1 GISKEVGGS
10 LNGARKSIADVIRG
24 NDDNSRRK
32 GFFRRK
38 SQNSADVVQVN
49 TQKRTVQELQ
59 EQTSE
64 IKEGNDKI
72 LSALDQIAK
81 NTGKKKG
88 GLLSKLF
95 SLLGKGAGGVAS
107 LLMGRGMLKK

>member
-1 GISKEVGGS
+1 MTITAVEKV
-10 LNGARKSIADVIRG
+10 
-24 NDDNSRRK
+24 
-32 GFFRRK
+32 FRRK

-81 NTGKKKG
+81 NTGKE
-88 GLLSKLF
+88 
-95 SLLGKGAGGVAS
+95 
-107 LLMGRGMLKK
+107 GRLAVQTI

>member
-1 GISKEVGGS
+1 MTITAVEKVFLGVNRKIVPMSFRLTPKTDGS
-10 LNGARKSIADVIRG
+10 G
-24 NDDNSRRK
+24 
-32 GFFRRK
+32 
-38 SQNSADVVQVN
+38 
-49 TQKRTVQELQ
+49 TQ

-107 LLMGRGMLKK
+107 LLMGRGMLKKLEHSLLALWGQRNF

>member
-1 GISKEVGGS
+1 MTITAVEKV
-10 LNGARKSIADVIRG
+10 
-24 NDDNSRRK
+24 
-32 GFFRRK
+32 FRRK

-59 EQTSE
+59 DQTSE

-107 LLMGRGMLKK
+107 LLMGRGMLKKLEHSLLALWGQRNL

>member
-1 GISKEVGGS
+1 MTITAVEKVFLGV
-10 LNGARKSIADVIRG
+10 NRK
-24 NDDNSRRK
+24 
-32 GFFRRK
+32 
-38 SQNSADVVQVN
+38 NSADVVQVN

-81 NTGKKKG
+81 KHREKE
-88 GLLSKLF
+88 
-95 SLLGKGAGGVAS
+95 
-107 LLMGRGMLKK
+107 GRLAVQTI

>member
-1 GISKEVGGS
+1 MTITAVEKV
-10 LNGARKSIADVIRG
+10 
-24 NDDNSRRK
+24 
-32 GFFRRK
+32 FRRK

-107 LLMGRGMLKK
+107 LLMGRGMLKKLEHSLLALWGQRNL